1 MRMSVRRLVLVIGSG
16 GSFDKARM
24 ALSPGTPS
32 CRFSGNDSGYD
43 VTGVGNAARVI
54 AGASGEWCRG
64 ALDPVGAEWLMN
76 M

>member
-1 MRMSVRRLVLVIGSG
+1 MIGSG

-24 ALSPGTPS
+24 ALSPGTRS
-32 CRFSGNDSGYD
+32 CRFSGNDSGYN

-64 ALDPVGAEWLMN
+64 GFKSGGRGMANGHVIEWN
-76 M
+76 VRKI